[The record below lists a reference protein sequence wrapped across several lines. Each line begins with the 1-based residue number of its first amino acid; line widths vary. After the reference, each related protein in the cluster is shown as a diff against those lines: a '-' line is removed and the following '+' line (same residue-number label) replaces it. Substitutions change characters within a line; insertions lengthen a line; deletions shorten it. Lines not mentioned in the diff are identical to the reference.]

1 LESNAS
7 EHVIA
12 ASENAI
18 AASLKLE
25 QGAVG
30 TFKSSL
36 LSKDGWVITAIFYV
50 AENGLEY
57 RRFRKGFITKD

>member
-1 LESNAS
+1 
-7 EHVIA
+7 
-12 ASENAI
+12 
-18 AASLKLE
+18 
-25 QGAVG
+25 VG

-36 LSKDGWVITAIFYV
+36 LSKDGWIIAAIFYV